1 MSRDLVLSLKPHW
14 AEEIF
19 SGRKTVEVRR
29 RFPIAADMELR
40 ALIYTTSP
48 VKSLTGE
55 VRVVSA
61 QRFDLDE
68 LKENWTE
75 RSRVSAE
82 MMDAYLGDLGAGVLL
97 FVERPVRYETPIPL
111 AQLRDRFGFTPPQS
125 YAYAHED
132 LSKSAGLT

>member
-1 MSRDLVLSLKPHW
+1 MD
-14 AEEIF
+14 
-19 SGRKTVEVRR
+19 
-29 RFPIAADMELR
+29 LR

-61 QRFDLDE
+61 QRFGLDE
-68 LKENWTE
+68 LKADWTE

-82 MMDAYLGDLGAGVLL
+82 MLDAYLGDLGAGVLL

-111 AQLRDRFGFTPPQS
+111 AQLRDRFRFTPPQS
-125 YAYAHED
+125 YAYARED

>member
-1 MSRDLVLSLKPHW
+1 MD
-14 AEEIF
+14 
-19 SGRKTVEVRR
+19 
-29 RFPIAADMELR
+29 LR

-82 MMDAYLGDLGAGVLL
+82 MLDAYLGDLGG
-97 FVERPVRYETPIPL
+97 
-111 AQLRDRFGFTPPQS
+111 
-125 YAYAHED
+125 ED
-132 LSKSAGLT
+132 PSLC